1 MKKTLLL
8 TVVSLFAIVGTATA
22 KDYGFKIAGVSVTS
36 SNCNNVTG
44 SQIKSGTV
52 KYDESTNTVT
62 LTGVTISRDGSGNRA
77 ILNTGCTGLKV
88 VFKGTNNL
96 SAADAAPV
104 RIEKNTSIS
113 CESGGTATITGG
125 SEDVICVYNSSTK
138 LTISDANL
146 TLKATNSEVF
156 DGDGKAS
163 LSIDSSPITASSSS
177 SVIFQNIATL
187 SVNKSTLTLTTPSS
201 KVIGQKLGT
210 LSLGKEMNSMPY
222 EIYLD
227 SSGDIR

>member
-1 MKKTLLL
+1 MVYTEF
-8 TVVSLFAIVGTATA
+8 VSAEALIRDV
-22 KDYGFKIAGVSVTS
+22 
-36 SNCNNVTG
+36 
-44 SQIKSGTV
+44 KS
-52 KYDESTNTVT
+52 
-62 LTGVTISRDGSGNRA
+62 TIS
-77 ILNTGCTGLKV
+77 
-88 VFKGTNNL
+88 
-96 SAADAAPV
+96 
-104 RIEKNTSIS
+104 
-113 CESGGTATITGG
+113 
-125 SEDVICVYNSSTK
+125 K

-163 LSIDSSPITASSSS
+163 LSIDSSTITASSSS